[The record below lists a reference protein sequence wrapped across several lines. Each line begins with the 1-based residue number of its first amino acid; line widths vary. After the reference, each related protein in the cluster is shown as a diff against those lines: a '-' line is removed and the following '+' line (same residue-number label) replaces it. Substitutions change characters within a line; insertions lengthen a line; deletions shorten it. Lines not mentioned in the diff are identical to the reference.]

1 MIREITCSNCDGTY
15 LKLEAHSIRINGPE
29 TARYVCPKCHRGTVA
44 APPQQPPGPDL
55 PGIDHIDHIWEAD
68 ESPLDTSTEP
78 SESLRSSETLAT
90 CWFTNDA
97 QLRFRETDDGW
108 IREEVV
114 FPDGK
119 VHESRA
125 IGRLDP
131 DDGQTACH
139 CLVRKL
145 AKYETYSVS
154 MLRRNWPHV
163 ASVVLDP

>member
-29 TARYVCPKCHRGTVA
+29 TARYVCPTCHRGTVA

-55 PGIDHIDHIWEAD
+55 PGVDHIDHIREAD
-68 ESPLDTSTEP
+68 ES
-78 SESLRSSETLAT
+78 LAT

-97 QLRFRETDDGW
+97 QLRFRETADGW

-163 ASVVLDP
+163 ASVVLDT